1 MTRIAF
7 AVLVAVG
14 FLGLGSNAWALP
26 SFKEVKDRV
35 SENPDDVRSRYL
47 LGKYY
52 FKMKNY
58 DDALREW
65 KFIVAKSPKA
75 WGVYNRIGVA
85 YFRKGGTAN
94 MYQALKIWRFVGK
107 KDPTDTFAKNAYAKV
122 LPRYRAAKAKVP
134 APSGGGDQE
143 GTGEAPAAQQPVA
156 EGEAAP
162 LTEKQAEGE
171 FDAAF
176 QQYCNED
183 YVQAMGKFERVAT
196 TNFKKKETLFY
207 LASCYLKDAEKPEKA
222 VETFQKYIE
231 AFGEDARTLS
241 GMGAAYGL
249 QGQFDR
255 QIECYEKSLQGDPND
270 PETHF
275 QLALAYDKV
284 DKPNKTV
291 EHAQR
296 AVQLDA
302 SFKKRLQ
309 PLIKNSKVAR
319 RIGSII
325 TDVLKETE
333 SSQLSDEQIDEYAR
347 RVGEILGE
355 ENINPD
361 SAGSRFSSRVKGMM
375 KDPSKRKA
383 LQRFMGS
390 SKTDQDIDRLADQ
403 TGVDRSEVE
412 AAVDKLKNA
421 RRQRSY

>member
-1 MTRIAF
+1 MTRGAF
-7 AVLVAVG
+7 AVLVAAG
-14 FLGLGSNAWALP
+14 LLGLGSSAWSLP
-26 SFKEVKDRV
+26 SFKEVRELV
-35 SENPDDVRSRYL
+35 SENPNDVRSRYL

-65 KFIVAKSPKA
+65 KFIVAKSPRA
-75 WGVYNRIGVA
+75 WSVYNRIGVA
-85 YFRKGGTAN
+85 YFRKGGAAN
-94 MYQALKIWRFVGK
+94 MYQALKIWRYVGK

-122 LPRYRAAKAKVP
+122 LPRYRAAKANVSP
-134 APSGGGDQE
+134 PVGGGDGGGSE
-143 GTGEAPAAQQPVA
+143 TPGPKPAVA
-156 EGEAAP
+156 DGDLAP
-162 LTEKQAEGE
+162 LTDQQAEGE

-176 QQYCNED
+176 QQYCNEE
-183 YVQAMGKFERVAT
+183 YVLAMGKFERVAT

-231 AFGEDARTLS
+231 TFGEDARTLS

-275 QLALAYDKV
+275 LLALAYDRV

-302 SFKKRLQ
+302 SFKKKLQ

-361 SAGSRFSSRVKGMM
+361 ASANRFSSRVKGMM
-375 KDPSKRKA
+375 KDPTKRKA

-390 SKTDQDIDRLADQ
+390 SKTDQDIERLADQ